1 MQPSSQDVSSIFVLI
16 GLGSNLGDRAG
27 NIRKAVEMLDKRAIL
42 SEIRLASLYE
52 TEPVGFKNQPWFLN
66 TVVAGNT
73 KLPISELLARCKEIE
88 KTLGRQQR
96 PRWYEREIDL
106 DILIYG
112 NFQLAS
118 EEISVPH
125 PRMTERRFV
134 LVPASEIAPNSM
146 HPITRKS
153 IAQLLDE
160 CTDTSKV
167 ILYANS

>member
-1 MQPSSQDVSSIFVLI
+1 MQLSSQDTSTIFVLI
-16 GLGSNLGDRAG
+16 GLGSNLGDRVG
-27 NIRKAVEMLDKRAIL
+27 NIRKAVEMLGNRAIL

-73 KLPISELLARCKEIE
+73 KLTISELLARCKEIE
-88 KTLGRQQR
+88 RTIGRQQR
-96 PRWYEREIDL
+96 PRWHEREIDL

-112 NFQLAS
+112 DFQLVS
-118 EEISVPH
+118 KEINVPH

-146 HPITRKS
+146 HPIARKS

-160 CTDTSKV
+160 CTDSSKV
-167 ILYANS
+167 TLYSQ